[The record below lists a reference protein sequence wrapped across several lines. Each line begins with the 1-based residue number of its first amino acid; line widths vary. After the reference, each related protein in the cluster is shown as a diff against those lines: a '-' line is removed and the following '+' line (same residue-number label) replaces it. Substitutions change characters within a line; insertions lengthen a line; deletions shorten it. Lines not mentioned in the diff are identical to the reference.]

1 MLTSVK
7 SPRNG
12 CGLHGALQ
20 TVTEIKGIVPIV
32 HANAGCA
39 IQNYLADKSSG
50 QVGSAVSGE
59 EIFSTDAL
67 ERHVIFGGASRLRE
81 QIKNT
86 IKVAE
91 ADLYIVL
98 NSCESAMVGDDVEA
112 MTRESREQGEQVI
125 ECLTAGFHGDSHYGY
140 EAVVSDILKKIKLV
154 KEVEKE
160 KNDRLVNIFGVLPH
174 KDIYF
179 KGDLEE
185 IKRILEGIGIK
196 VNTFFGADGSVEDFS
211 KASGAALNIVFSK
224 WGREPARFLSEEYS
238 IPTTEWN
245 SIPTGPEE
253 VSEFLYEI
261 SGKLGI
267 DEETARRSAQKE
279 KDEFAY
285 YLKGI
290 RDSFYEEF
298 AGRSVAVVGDESTV
312 VKVAGYLKNY
322 LDADIRIAVVTDY
335 FGKAE
340 LSAEEKAETVAGLAG
355 EVYFTQDSKE
365 IQDILIHSS
374 VDLVLGSSLD
384 RQAVEEKGT
393 VGLDISYPGYGKA
406 IMNRTYSGM
415 HGALT
420 LTEDYLTAIRE
431 ADSLKEKRLL
441 EYIRQDSAKEGE

>member
-185 IKRILEGIGIK
+185 IKRILEPYKDK
-196 VNTFFGADGSVEDFS
+196 V
-211 KASGAALNIVFSK
+211 KCNI
-224 WGREPARFLSEEYS
+224 
-238 IPTTEWN
+238 
-245 SIPTGPEE
+245 
-253 VSEFLYEI
+253 
-261 SGKLGI
+261 
-267 DEETARRSAQKE
+267 
-279 KDEFAY
+279 
-285 YLKGI
+285 
-290 RDSFYEEF
+290 
-298 AGRSVAVVGDESTV
+298 
-312 VKVAGYLKNY
+312 
-322 LDADIRIAVVTDY
+322 
-335 FGKAE
+335 
-340 LSAEEKAETVAGLAG
+340 
-355 EVYFTQDSKE
+355 
-365 IQDILIHSS
+365 
-374 VDLVLGSSLD
+374 
-384 RQAVEEKGT
+384 
-393 VGLDISYPGYGKA
+393 
-406 IMNRTYSGM
+406 
-415 HGALT
+415 
-420 LTEDYLTAIRE
+420 
-431 ADSLKEKRLL
+431 
-441 EYIRQDSAKEGE
+441 